1 MIHPDTPRANEKA
14 PGVDSTEGFAK
25 NSKDKRKSIAKS
37 TTTTAQYATVIKLLR
52 GNRKNTMELRR
63 SGVMMP
69 AARIKELNDKHGYS
83 IATADRQNLFDEQ
96 GFLHPRVAVYE
107 LVNEPP
113 GNPLGLCIDPE
124 GCPLLGDS
132 AAVFMVAAHG

>member
-1 MIHPDTPRANEKA
+1 MIHPELHRTNEKA
-14 PGVDSTEGFAK
+14 PGAVNTEGFAK
-25 NSKDKRKSIAKS
+25 NSKGRHKSIAKS
-37 TTTTAQYATVIKLLR
+37 TATTVQYATVIKLLR
-52 GNRKNTMELRR
+52 ASRKNTMELRR

-113 GNPLGLCIDPE
+113 GNPLGLTIDPV
-124 GCPLLGDS
+124 GGSLLDAGL
-132 AAVFMVAAHG
+132 AEWMGATHG